1 MCHWYPVI
9 SLPGGWEF
17 VEAVKECS
25 ESMWK
30 NNFLG
35 FQNISFLY
43 KLVKKIGQL
52 SEMFT
57 HYQINSISLA
67 SNDRD
72 DRSGT
77 V

>member
-1 MCHWYPVI
+1 
-9 SLPGGWEF
+9 
-17 VEAVKECS
+17 
-25 ESMWK
+25 MWK